1 MLVLGGLAAV
11 LVVGLPAAGHRHL
24 VGPAART
31 QRTLLFALA
40 APGRPAVEAALLAA
54 DPANGSGSILL
65 LPSPTLAAAPGYG
78 DTTVGGVFA
87 LPDPALPAA
96 TVSDLLGVTV
106 DYTWRLSPAGLAA
119 LVDRLG
125 GVTVDVDTTVTGPGN
140 VVVASPGT
148 QHLDG
153 AQASAFASFL
163 GPGEEEQ
170 ARPPRLQE
178 VLDAVLGELPRTG
191 AAALLGSLG
200 PDSTSSQPPAA
211 LARFLLTL
219 AGSDYVD
226 HQEELPVLAVDTGAA
241 QPSLRIDPTATQ
253 AVIDQTLAASIPPG
267 RRAGNNRVLVE
278 NNVGT
283 PGLGI
288 SVRNRLDAAGLDFV
302 GSQNRTPF
310 GTFPHTVIVI
320 FDDSTASRT
329 LAATIARAVGLPQA
343 PVEVS
348 SLSTSVADAILILGP
363 DYRP

>member
-1 MLVLGGLAAV
+1 AI
-11 LVVGLPAAGHRHL
+11 
-24 VGPAART
+24 
-31 QRTLLFALA
+31 
-40 APGRPAVEAALLAA
+40 EAALLAE

-78 DTTVGGVFA
+78 DTTVGGVFS
-87 LPDPALPAA
+87 LPNAALPAA

-125 GVTVDVDTTVTGPGN
+125 GVTVNVDTTVTGPGN

-191 AAALLGSLG
+191 LAVLLGSLG
-200 PDSTSSQPPAA
+200 PDSSPSEPPPA
-211 LARFLLTL
+211 LAQFLLTL
-219 AGSDYVD
+219 ARTSYAD
-226 HQEELPVLAVDTGAA
+226 HQEQLPVLVVDTGAA
-241 QPSLRIDPTATQ
+241 QPSLRIDPVATQ
-253 AVIDQTLAASIPPG
+253 AVVDQTLAASIPPG

-310 GTFPHTVIVI
+310 GTFRHTVIVI
-320 FDDSTASRT
+320 FDDSAASRA
-329 LAATIARAVGLPQA
+329 LAASIANAVGLPRA

-348 SLSTSVADAILILGP
+348 PLSTSVADAILILGP